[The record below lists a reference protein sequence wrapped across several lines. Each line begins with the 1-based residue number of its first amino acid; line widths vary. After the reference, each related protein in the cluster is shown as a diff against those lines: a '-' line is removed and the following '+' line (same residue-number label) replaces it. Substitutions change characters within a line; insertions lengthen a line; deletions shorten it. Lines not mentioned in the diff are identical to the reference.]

1 MTTIEH
7 VSRDQLLNRKAA
19 ILAKIGLSEDE
30 LRARAESGGLVGDE
44 WAAASAI
51 EGIDYLLGD
60 D

>member
-7 VSRDQLLNRKAA
+7 VTREQLLARKDAV
-19 ILAKIGLSEDE
+19 LAKVGLTEAE
-30 LRARAESGGLVGDE
+30 LRERAESGGLVGDE